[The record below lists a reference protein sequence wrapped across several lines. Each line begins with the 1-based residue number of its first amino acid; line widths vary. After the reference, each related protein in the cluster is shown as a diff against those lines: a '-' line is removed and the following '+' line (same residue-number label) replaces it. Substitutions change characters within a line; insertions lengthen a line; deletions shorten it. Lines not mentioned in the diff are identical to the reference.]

1 MRDAIE
7 FTGVISRADK
17 IRLMQRCKLY
27 LSPSRYEGFG
37 LAILEAMSCGA
48 PMISS
53 RVGALPEVVG
63 DAGLLLDETTPQTIG
78 DAANM
83 LLDRDEY
90 RIQMSEW
97 ARARACGLFPLSR
110 RRDGLSQVLNSIFP
124 DPTKV
129 DSGIFRS
136 QM

>member
-1 MRDAIE
+1 VE
-7 FTGVISRADK
+7 K

-48 PMISS
+48 PIISS

-63 DAGLLLDETTPQTIG
+63 DAGMLLDDTTPQTIAE
-78 DAANM
+78 AANT

-90 RIQMSEW
+90 RRQMSGP

-110 RRDGLSQVLNSIFP
+110 RRDGLRQVLNTIFP
-124 DPTKV
+124 GVRKV
-129 DSGIFRS
+129 GSGILRS
-136 QM
+136 RSLCDDQRDTRRRLG